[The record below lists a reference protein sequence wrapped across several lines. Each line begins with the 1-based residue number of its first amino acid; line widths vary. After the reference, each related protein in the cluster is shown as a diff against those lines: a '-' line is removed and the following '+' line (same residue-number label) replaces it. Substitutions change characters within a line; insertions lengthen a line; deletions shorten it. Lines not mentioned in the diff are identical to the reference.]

1 MSGSP
6 LVGGS
11 KYMSWH
17 PASIE
22 RMLKTDA
29 CILRV
34 LDKMLF
40 SLPGLPCRAVVMID
54 CFTLLAATFHL
65 ILCDRLQDSDG

>member
-11 KYMSWH
+11 KFVSWH

-29 CILRV
+29 GILCM
-34 LDKMLF
+34 LGKMLF
-40 SLPGLPCRAVVMID
+40 SLPGQLGNKIRW
-54 CFTLLAATFHL
+54 ATKCVAWEIASL
-65 ILCDRLQDSDG
+65 RS